1 MPRNEIQPAA
11 AEVSGTQSATNAGNG
26 RPVMPFE
33 QSQHSDRESEE
44 LSPEKAAPHERL
56 LVIEPDV
63 LTRWSL
69 TTYLGRWFN
78 VFAVASVDEGMTF
91 LASQTPD
98 SAVLSDALDLA
109 QLARFESV
117 LREKN
122 PSATIIRLV
131 TNPVSGGIGFRSES
145 IEKPFRLSDVARMLH
160 APSRAK
166 PCNPDTPRCAP
177 P

>member
-1 MPRNEIQPAA
+1 MPYEQP
-11 AEVSGTQSATNAGNG
+11 
-26 RPVMPFE
+26 
-33 QSQHSDRESEE
+33 QHSDRGSEE
-44 LSPEKAAPHERL
+44 TSRVTDATKEQL

-91 LASQTPD
+91 LATCSPD
-98 SAVLSDALDLA
+98 SAVLSDALDLT
-109 QLARFESV
+109 QLAKFESV

-131 TNPVSGGIGFRSES
+131 TNPESGGIGFRSES

-160 APSRAK
+160 AAGP
-166 PCNPDTPRCAP
+166 
-177 P
+177 